1 MPTFS
6 TPEPI
11 TLAMELGVADIH
23 IDANDRGD
31 TVVDVRP
38 SDPQKRADVVA
49 AEQTTTTFANGT
61 VRIRSAKGW
70 RRWAPWG
77 DHGSIAVRI
86 DAPSGSVVHGETGVA
101 NLSASGHLGEVRYR
115 VGVGDVALEHAD
127 RAEIRCGMGAVTVEA
142 VAGTAEVKTAGAIRI
157 GSIEGPAVIRNA
169 NGDTRVGAVAGDAR
183 LHASNGSIV
192 LGFAGSSVVAKSAN
206 GEIRIDEVTHG
217 TVMAQTAMG
226 AIEIGVREGV
236 PAWLD
241 LSTKFGHVR
250 NELEDA
256 ERPPADAAS
265 VEIRAQT
272 STGDVTI
279 RRPLATGRRE
289 P

>member
-1 MPTFS
+1 
-6 TPEPI
+6 
-11 TLAMELGVADIH
+11 
-23 IDANDRGD
+23 
-31 TVVDVRP
+31 
-38 SDPQKRADVVA
+38 
-49 AEQTTTTFANGT
+49 
-61 VRIRSAKGW
+61 
-70 RRWAPWG
+70 
-77 DHGSIAVRI
+77 
-86 DAPSGSVVHGETGVA
+86 
-101 NLSASGHLGEVRYR
+101 
-115 VGVGDVALEHAD
+115 
-127 RAEIRCGMGAVTVEA
+127 
-142 VAGTAEVKTAGAIRI
+142 
-157 GSIEGPAVIRNA
+157 VIRNA
-169 NGDTRVGAVAGDAR
+169 NGDTRVGEVAGDAR

-192 LGFAGSSVVAKSAN
+192 VGLAGSNVVAKSAN
-206 GEIRIDEVTHG
+206 GAIRIDEVAHG

-256 ERPPADAAS
+256 ERPPADAAA

>member
-61 VRIRSAKGW
+61 VQIRSAKGW

-77 DHGSIAVRI
+77 DHGSVAVRI

-101 NLSASGHLGEVRYR
+101 NLSAAGHLGEVRYR
-115 VGVGDVALEHAD
+115 VGVGDVALERAE
-127 RAEIRCGMGAVTVEA
+127 RAEIRCGMGSVTVEA
-142 VAGTAEVKTAGAIRI
+142 IVGTADVKTAGAIRI
-157 GSIEGPAVIRNA
+157 GSIDGPAVIRNA
-169 NGDTRVGAVAGDAR
+169 NGDTRVGEVAGDAR

-192 LGFAGSSVVAKSAN
+192 VGLAGSNVVAKSAN
-206 GEIRIDEVTHG
+206 GAIRIDEVAHG

-256 ERPPADAAS
+256 ERPPADAAA